1 MEERSNN
8 KDRITKTRDFSWEPI
23 KKLKNSKIIYIE
35 VKSNKETVQQ
45 ERTKLSVIEIR
56 RQCVAGSK
64 KYLVKII
71 LKEVRPKIL

>member
-1 MEERSNN
+1 
-8 KDRITKTRDFSWEPI
+8 
-23 KKLKNSKIIYIE
+23 LKNSKIIYIE